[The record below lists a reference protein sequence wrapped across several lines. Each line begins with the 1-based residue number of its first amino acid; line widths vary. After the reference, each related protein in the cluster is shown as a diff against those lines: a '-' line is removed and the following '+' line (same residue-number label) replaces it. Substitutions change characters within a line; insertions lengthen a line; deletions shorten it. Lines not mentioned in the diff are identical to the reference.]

1 MKIFEIENYLNEIL
15 EPWNYTDYCYNGIQ
29 IEGRHEVKKVAVGVS
44 FNKAFIDHALEERVD
59 MLLVHHGIFGSGFF
73 SLKGYIKR
81 RVEKVIKNDLTLMGY
96 HLPLD
101 AHREYGNNA
110 TILKLLGLEPGE
122 QVEVGYIGEYEEAV
136 SFDDFYKR
144 LKQIFP
150 NQPILKYVNSD
161 FVKKVCVI
169 SGGAAGD
176 LRKVEG
182 KVDTFI
188 TGEVKEQ
195 TRDEA
200 REMGI
205 NFINAGHYATE
216 TFGVKNLGKLL
227 EENLGLEVV
236 FIDVWN
242 EV

>member
-1 MKIFEIENYLNEIL
+1 MKLFAIESYLNEIL
-15 EPWNYTDYCYNGIQ
+15 EPWNYNDYCYNGIQ
-29 IEGRHEVKKVAVGVS
+29 IEGKLEVKKVAVGVS
-44 FNKAFIDHALEERVD
+44 FNEAFIDRALEEHVD

-73 SLKGYIKR
+73 SLRGYMKR

-110 TILKLLGLEPGE
+110 TILKLLELEPIE
-122 QVEVGYIGEYEEAV
+122 QIDVGYIGEYEEAI
-136 SFDDFYKR
+136 SFGNFYKK
-144 LKQIFP
+144 LKHLFP
-150 NQPILKYVNSD
+150 NQPIFKYVNSD
-161 FVKKVCVI
+161 FVKRVCVI
-169 SGGAAGD
+169 SGGAADD
-176 LRKVEG
+176 LREVEG
-182 KVDTFI
+182 RVDTFI

-216 TFGVKNLGKLL
+216 VFGVKNLGRLL